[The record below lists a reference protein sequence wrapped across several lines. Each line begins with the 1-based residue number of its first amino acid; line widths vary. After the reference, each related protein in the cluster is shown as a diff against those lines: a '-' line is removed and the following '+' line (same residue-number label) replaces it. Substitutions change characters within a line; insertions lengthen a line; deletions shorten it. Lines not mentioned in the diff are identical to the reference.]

1 MINENKSRQNQ
12 MNGWMDGPTAAATP
26 MMILKHSGT
35 NLNLS
40 SPGAPQG
47 MEEWQDILIND

>member
-1 MINENKSRQNQ
+1 MKTRAEKTKW
-12 MNGWMDGPTAAATP
+12 MDGWMDPTAAATS

-47 MEEWQDILIND
+47 TEERQDIWIND